1 MIIITPI
8 MTIMLSSKHDK
19 DYNHYDNYNNKV
31 FVVVIVV
38 EVVVVVVKKKAFDC
52 NKFVLLYWNGMRLK

>member
-31 FVVVIVV
+31 IVVVIAV
-38 EVVVVVVKKKAFDC
+38 EVVVVKKKAFDC

>member
-31 FVVVIVV
+31 IVVVEI
-38 EVVVVVVKKKAFDC
+38 VVVVVKKK
-52 NKFVLLYWNGMRLK
+52 GIRLQ